1 MLSIVRPPPS
11 YGKRGGT
18 TEGTPRVPLD
28 PSTWPTGRLLSS
40 AARRVEREF
49 NAHLD
54 AWDLNHA
61 SLPVLVHLSVQDHS
75 QRELASATGVTEQTM
90 SRILARVERLGYVT
104 RKPHPED
111 RRRHVIALT
120 DTGADV
126 LREAADRE
134 RSEAMVAQGLSTEDM
149 RELRRLLAAVIAA
162 HPDPPDEAPSS

>member
-1 MLSIVRPPPS
+1 M
-11 YGKRGGT
+11 
-18 TEGTPRVPLD
+18 PLD

-40 AARRVEREF
+40 AARRIEREF

-54 AWDLNHA
+54 SWDLNHA

-104 RKPHPED
+104 RRPHAED

-120 DTGADV
+120 DAGSSV
-126 LREAADRE
+126 LAEAADRE
-134 RSEAMVAQGLSTEDM
+134 RSEAMVGQGLTPDDL
-149 RELRRLLAAVIAA
+149 RELRRLLAAVVAA
-162 HPDPPDEAPSS
+162 HPDPADDDPGHHPRHR

>member
-1 MLSIVRPPPS
+1 
-11 YGKRGGT
+11 
-18 TEGTPRVPLD
+18 VPLD

-49 NAHLD
+49 NAHLN

-120 DTGADV
+120 EVGAGV

-134 RSEAMVAQGLSTEDM
+134 RSEAMVGRELTADDLS
-149 RELRRLLAAVIAA
+149 ELRRLLIAVVAA

>member
-1 MLSIVRPPPS
+1 VAQ
-11 YGKRGGT
+11 
-18 TEGTPRVPLD
+18 D

-40 AARRVEREF
+40 AARRIERQF

-61 SLPVLVHLSVQDHS
+61 SLPVLVYLAVQDHS
-75 QRELASATGVTEQTM
+75 QRELAAATGVTEQTM

-120 DTGADV
+120 DAGAAV

-134 RSEAMVAQGLSTEDM
+134 RSEAMVAQGLTPDDL
-149 RELRRLLAAVIAA
+149 RELRRLLTAMIAA
-162 HPDPPDEAPSS
+162 HPDPDDAHPPRHP